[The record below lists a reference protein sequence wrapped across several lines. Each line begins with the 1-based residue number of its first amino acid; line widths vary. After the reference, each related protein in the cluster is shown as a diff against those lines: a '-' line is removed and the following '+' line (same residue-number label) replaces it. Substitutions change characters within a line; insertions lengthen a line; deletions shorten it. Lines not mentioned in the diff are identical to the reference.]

1 MTAGQP
7 MITCPVCG
15 TLNTPDR
22 VFCRKCASDL
32 HATVVLPGQT
42 PPPPP
47 PAEVPIK
54 PIVIGGGLALLLIRA
69 AIAAVLAFGALSPAS
84 STSSPS
90 PSVESTTSV
99 PPSTGPTLSP
109 TRVVTAVPVTAPPA
123 TPATPPTPGPT
134 PTDAPPIIRFF
145 TGPADVDCSDPA
157 FPGTIH
163 LSWRIGNADG
173 ASLSIDF
180 PGVYKSYTGVLGQD
194 DVPFACDGNA
204 HTYIL
209 VTFGGIDPP
218 AEKDLVIGPKA
229 TP

>member
-1 MTAGQP
+1 

-32 HATVVLPGQT
+32 HATVVLPGQ

-47 PAEVPIK
+47 PKAEIPIK
-54 PIVIGGGLALLLIRA
+54 PILVGGGLALFLILL
-69 AIAAVLAFGALSPAS
+69 AIAGVLVFNGLAPVATISPDLSSEPSGA
-84 STSSPS
+84 T
-90 PSVESTTSV
+90 
-99 PPSTGPTLSP
+99 PPSAGPTLTP
-109 TRVVTAVPVTAPPA
+109 TLAPTPTPATPPPA
-123 TPATPPTPGPT
+123 TPVVTPTPGPT
-134 PTDAPPIIRFF
+134 PTEAPPVIRFF
-145 TGPADVDCSDPA
+145 AGPSSVDCNSSG
-157 FPGTIH
+157 FIGLIH

-173 ASLSIDF
+173 ASLSIDN
-180 PGVYKSYTGVLGQD
+180 PGVYKTYTGVLGQD
-194 DVPFACDGNA
+194 DVPFACDGNP

-218 AEKDLVIGPKA
+218 AEKDLVVTPA